1 MATAQL
7 LEAAG
12 PLAGASVIVT
22 RPAASAAALK
32 RRIRALGGNV
42 IALPVISLRRAAD
55 IDVAQA
61 ALRQARAADVVVFV
75 SPAAVK
81 FAFALRP
88 LRFSRATRVCA
99 TGVATARA
107 LTRRGVRDV
116 QFPRERQDSEGL
128 LALPELQKLRGRRV
142 ALIGAPDG
150 RELLAETLRA
160 RRARVSEIH
169 VYRRVPAA
177 LNARQRAALEQA
189 PRPLLTLL
197 TSTQILAAL
206 RTQLPLALFA
216 RLAEGELIVSSARLA
231 DAARRSLFGNVHI
244 AASPL
249 PRDLLATA
257 QQALARHR
265 L

>member
-1 MATAQL
+1 MTTARL
-7 LEAAG
+7 LQAAG

-22 RPAASAAALK
+22 RPAASAAPLK
-32 RRIRALGGNV
+32 RRIRALGGNA
-42 IALPVISLRRAAD
+42 IALPVLALRRVVDTAA
-55 IDVAQA
+55 AKA
-61 ALRQARAADVVVFV
+61 TLRQARDADIVVFV

-88 LRFSRATRVCA
+88 LRFARTTRVYA
-99 TGVATARA
+99 IGAASARA
-107 LTRRGVRDV
+107 LSRRGVRNV
-116 QFPRERQDSEGL
+116 LFPRAQQDSEGL
-128 LALPELQKLRGRRV
+128 LALPDLQKLRGRRI

-150 RELLAETLRA
+150 RELLAQTLRS

-169 VYRRVPAA
+169 VYRRVPAH
-177 LNARQRAALEQA
+177 LSARQLAALDAA
-189 PRPLLTLL
+189 PQPLLTLL
-197 TSTQILAAL
+197 TSALTLTGL

-231 DAARRSLFGNVHI
+231 EAARRSLFGNVHL
-244 AASPL
+244 AASPS
-249 PRDLLATA
+249 PDDLLAAA